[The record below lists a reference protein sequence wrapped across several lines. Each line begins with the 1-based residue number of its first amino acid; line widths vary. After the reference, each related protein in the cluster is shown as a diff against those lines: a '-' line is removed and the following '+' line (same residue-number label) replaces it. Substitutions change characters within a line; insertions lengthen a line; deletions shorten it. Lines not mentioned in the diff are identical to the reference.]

1 MECQWFFTCQPLV
14 SMVFPMIFPLE
25 TMVFQWFFTVGP
37 LVSMV
42 FQWFFPLET
51 MVFQWFPM
59 VANHWSNDGMVTI
72 HRYGLQY
79 MLNIAQC
86 TCTHL
91 LKGRAHIKWSKN
103 LRISWQSYRYH
114 QYPKYIPSYLEPL
127 LTYADNITELGAD
140 LRYFMMLIVRLLLI
154 PTQDLLAL

>member
-1 MECQWFFTCQPLV
+1 MMV
-14 SMVFPMIFPLE
+14 S
-25 TMVFQWFFTVGP
+25 QWFFTVGP

-42 FQWFFPLET
+42 FQWFL
-51 MVFQWFPM
+51 M

-72 HRYGLQY
+72 YRYGLQY

-103 LRISWQSYRYH
+103 LQISWQSYRYH
-114 QYPKYIPSYLEPL
+114 QYPKHIPSYLEPL
-127 LTYADNITELGAD
+127 LTYADNMTELCVD
-140 LRYFMMLIVRLLLI
+140 LRYFFYDVDSKIVIYPNTGFIGFLVETFQGFYTHLCQWMVGKQPLVSMVFG
-154 PTQDLLAL
+154 LANHW

>member
-1 MECQWFFTCQPLV
+1 MVFHMSTIGINGFSNVFFIRYDGF
-14 SMVFPMIFPLE
+14 SMVFYRWTIGIDGFSNGFSIRDDVFSMVFYRRTIGIDGFPMVFPFE
-25 TMVFQWFFTVGP
+25 TMVSQWFFTVGP
-37 LVSMV
+37 LVS
-42 FQWFFPLET
+42 

-91 LKGRAHIKWSKN
+91 LKGRAHIK
-103 LRISWQSYRYH
+103 
-114 QYPKYIPSYLEPL
+114 
-127 LTYADNITELGAD
+127 
-140 LRYFMMLIVRLLLI
+140 
-154 PTQDLLAL
+154 